1 MDVHK
6 FEIFRLILMDGMIS
20 KIIASLM
27 FWICIDTFLCTN
39 KCRVTEMIKSILR
52 PVRIYSTIIKCRS
65 IEKSI
70 NMTFQTAIK
79 TQYKNLRMI

>member
-1 MDVHK
+1 MDC
-6 FEIFRLILMDGMIS
+6 MIS

-39 KCRVTEMIKSILR
+39 KCRVTEMIESILR
-52 PVRIYSTIIKCRS
+52 PVRIYSSIIKCRS

-70 NMTFQTAIK
+70 NMSFQTAIPF
-79 TQYKNLRMI
+79 KNDNLIKCFINT